1 MIVSRDFV
9 NYQGQR
15 AQVIKIHPHSNKVD
29 IAVGL
34 TRKTVDYSELTKASN
49 KFTPKKTA
57 EQMKEDFLQEIEN
70 VMQRY
75 CSGTNPYAEGGRI
88 ALTKL
93 KSKILTGNYDANN

>member
-9 NYQGQR
+9 QYQGHR

-57 EQMKEDFLQEIEN
+57 EQIKEDFLQEIEE
-70 VMQRY
+70 VMHRY
-75 CSGTNPYAEGGRI
+75 CSGTNTHAEGGRI

-93 KSKILTGNYDANN
+93 KKKILTGNYDANN